1 MSSGKAIMPVSVANS
16 GDSVSRIPDCGFNDS
31 TIDSQAFPSPASPD
45 SDAYRDLLDDV
56 AAVIAPLQELH
67 QQAVETHAPTVRE
80 ILRNG
85 SRDARL
91 IEQTLD
97 HLLDHA
103 CIPQG
108 LALFKSLCRYY
119 WNLNPQAT
127 ASYINAYR
135 EMWDSE
141 DQETQEIDLAGD
153 FPYNPE
159 AKP

>member
-1 MSSGKAIMPVSVANS
+1 MKTQHWPQQDAL
-16 GDSVSRIPDCGFNDS
+16 
-31 TIDSQAFPSPASPD
+31 PD
-45 SDAYRDLLDDV
+45 SKAYQDLLQNLTTV
-56 AAVIAPLQELH
+56 LAPLQALH
-67 QQAVETHAPTVRE
+67 QQAVETHAPIVRE

-91 IEQTLD
+91 IERTLD

-108 LALFKSLCRYY
+108 LALFNSLCRYY
-119 WNLNPQAT
+119 WNLDPQAT
-127 ASYINAYR
+127 ASYITAYR

-141 DQETQEIDLAGD
+141 DQETHEADLAGD
-153 FPYNPE
+153 LAHDQE

>member
-1 MSSGKAIMPVSVANS
+1 LPESKAY
-16 GDSVSRIPDCGFNDS
+16 
-31 TIDSQAFPSPASPD
+31 Q
-45 SDAYRDLLDDV
+45 DLLQNLKTV
-56 AAVIAPLQELH
+56 LAPLQALH
-67 QQAVETHAPTVRE
+67 QQAVESHAPTVRE

-91 IEQTLD
+91 IERTLD

-108 LALFKSLCRYY
+108 LAVFKSLCRYY
-119 WNLNPQAT
+119 WDLNPQAT

-135 EMWDSE
+135 EMWDSD
-141 DQETQEIDLAGD
+141 DQETLEANLAGD
-153 FPYNPE
+153 LPHDPD

>member
-1 MSSGKAIMPVSVANS
+1 MKTQRPPQTAS
-16 GDSVSRIPDCGFNDS
+16 
-31 TIDSQAFPSPASPD
+31 SPD
-45 SDAYRDLLDDV
+45 SDAYRALLGDLS
-56 AAVIAPLQELH
+56 AAIAPLQILH

-108 LALFKSLCRYY
+108 LALFKSLCRHY
-119 WNLNPQAT
+119 WQLNPQAT

-135 EMWDSE
+135 EMWDSN
-141 DQETQEIDLAGD
+141 DKNETEV
-153 FPYNPE
+153 
-159 AKP
+159 KPCAVR

>member
-1 MSSGKAIMPVSVANS
+1 MNTQHRPQ
-16 GDSVSRIPDCGFNDS
+16 PD
-31 TIDSQAFPSPASPD
+31 ALPD
-45 SDAYRDLLDDV
+45 SKAYQDLLQNLTTV
-56 AAVIAPLQELH
+56 LAPLQALH

-91 IEQTLD
+91 IEHTLD

-103 CIPQG
+103 CIPKG
-108 LALFKSLCRYY
+108 LALFKSLCRHY
-119 WNLNPQAT
+119 WELNPQAT
-127 ASYINAYR
+127 ASYIKAYR

-141 DQETQEIDLAGD
+141 DQETLEPNLADDLPHD
-153 FPYNPE
+153 QE